1 MDRVY
6 YSLVQE
12 YPKAVVSSQVIEY
25 LQMLK
30 EENNLTF
37 NIIFL
42 IRLGAY
48 IKGFRELKRHK
59 KEILETINAKVSFF
73 PTARSYGKLS
83 QFIGASILYFKFLK
97 HRKREK
103 IILHS
108 RGVFV
113 TRVAIKLKK
122 YFNNIRIVYDIRGD
136 YAAESNYHAEIQNIP
151 AEKMEETALIDLKI
165 QSEIVKNVNHIFCVS
180 NVLKERVIEKYKAN
194 SERMDVIPCLADH
207 HNFFFNSEIRERIRT
222 ELGVNEKF
230 VFVYPGGI
238 GYWHYTDKVFQIL
251 KNLMS
256 KWNNLYF
263 IILTSQT
270 DEAKKYASENLQ
282 DGTYLIKQAG
292 REEVPHYL
300 MASDMGILLRENHPL
315 NEVAAPTK
323 FAEYIMTG
331 LSVLIS
337 DGIGDYSNFVDDN
350 NLGIVLRNES
360 PAEEQIKKFSD
371 YFSSSSKLSRDE
383 ISKIGFQNFAKI
395 NYAEKMSEIYS
406 NL

>member
-1 MDRVY
+1 MERVY

-30 EENNLTF
+30 EKNNLNF

-48 IKGFRELKRHK
+48 LKGFRELKGHR
-59 KEILETINAKVSFF
+59 KEILNSINANVSFF

-83 QFIGASILYFKFLK
+83 QLIGTFILFFIFIK
-97 HRKREK
+97 HRKKEK
-103 IILHS
+103 IVLHS

-113 TRVAIKLKK
+113 TLVAIKLKK
-122 YFNNIRIVYDIRGD
+122 YFRNIRIVYDIRGD
-136 YAAESNYHAEIQNIP
+136 YAAESNYHAENQN
-151 AEKMEETALIDLKI
+151 ASEEKIKETALIDLKI
-165 QSEIVKNVNHIFCVS
+165 QSEIVKSVNHIFCVS
-180 NVLKERVIEKYKAN
+180 NVLKERVIEKYHAN
-194 SERMDVIPCLADH
+194 ADKMDVIPCLADH
-207 HNFFFNSEIRERIRT
+207 QNFFYNSEIREQIRK
-222 ELGVNEKF
+222 ELGIADKF

-238 GYWHYTDKVFQIL
+238 GYWHYTDKVFQLL
-251 KNLMS
+251 KNLMG

-263 IILTSQT
+263 IILTNQT
-270 DEAKKYASENLQ
+270 EEAKKYASESLKE
-282 DGTYLIKQAG
+282 GTYFIKQAG
-292 REEVPHYL
+292 REEVPNFL

-337 DGIGDYSNFVDDN
+337 DSIGDYSDFVKRN
-350 NLGIVLRNES
+350 KLGIVLKNDSTEK
-360 PAEEQIKKFSD
+360 EQIEKFME
-371 YFSSSSKLSRDE
+371 FFNSSSNLSREE

-395 NYAEKMSEIYS
+395 NYAEKMSKIYS